1 MIFAAIPESALIE
14 RVHSHPGL
22 QARAPPRARPG
33 GHSPVRNCDS
43 RRIPKS
49 EAVLRPFVRHP
60 RLRRGGTAAGRA
72 GPRPEAFDGRLAHR
86 TRRAGRLRPGWP
98 CGLRGGGAVARALCR
113 AAELQL
119 PQHPRHRPRD
129 DTRHAAQRASPVVP
143 ARLPQRVRT
152 PRLGRG
158 PARHCRVLSRQW
170 SSTWPLDEASFERS
184 AAAFDNT
191 DFVDVVIHSYRHRF
205 GLVDEDLAI
214 ADIEAALALQPPIT
228 VPTFSFDGGDDG
240 VRAPAIDEAAQHAGQ
255 ELVLG
260 ELEACV
266 LHRHQGLAEN
276 LALLHVGQSLVD
288 RTLQRSHAAHRDAA
302 GRRRWS
308 CPRSRGHHGAARAS
322 VRRAAGIRARQNA
335 WRCRSAAASRR

>member
-86 TRRAGRLRPGWP
+86 TRRAGRLRLGWP

-119 PQHPRHRPRD
+119 PQHPRHRPRNAHRLWYQHD
-129 DTRHAAQRASPVVP
+129 YHSECGRRGLAGDRRGTAACCRGSGRRLGRWTKRASSAAQRPST
-143 ARLPQRVRT
+143 T
-152 PRLGRG
+152 PT
-158 PARHCRVLSRQW
+158 
-170 SSTWPLDEASFERS
+170 SSTW
-184 AAAFDNT
+184 
-191 DFVDVVIHSYRHRF
+191 
-205 GLVDEDLAI
+205 
-214 ADIEAALALQPPIT
+214 
-228 VPTFSFDGGDDG
+228 
-240 VRAPAIDEAAQHAGQ
+240 
-255 ELVLG
+255 
-260 ELEACV
+260 
-266 LHRHQGLAEN
+266 
-276 LALLHVGQSLVD
+276 
-288 RTLQRSHAAHRDAA
+288 
-302 GRRRWS
+302 
-308 CPRSRGHHGAARAS
+308 
-322 VRRAAGIRARQNA
+322 
-335 WRCRSAAASRR
+335 